1 VVKILIF
8 LDLAKTISFLD
19 GHYLFPGSP
28 NGTRP
33 LSPARKTES
42 LRDEILKETE
52 IILERYKKIPD
63 KMAEEHLRA

>member
-1 VVKILIF
+1 MDTTYFPVVP
-8 LDLAKTISFLD
+8 T
-19 GHYLFPGSP
+19 GHA
-28 NGTRP
+28 P

-52 IILERYKKIPD
+52 VILERYKKIPD

>member
-1 VVKILIF
+1 MTSI
-8 LDLAKTISFLD
+8 T
-19 GHYLFPGSP
+19 GHA
-28 NGTRP
+28 T

-52 IILERYKKIPD
+52 VILERYKKIPY